1 MIGKKLGRITK
12 TNEFFVLLVI
22 LFVFFVVSAISPVF
36 LSSYSI
42 ISVLKTAI
50 EPVIYAVGAYLVI
63 LSGGIDLTVA
73 GIGAFSMFTAT
84 KIVFNMNYE
93 GSALLPYVLAI
104 GFGAALGCINGF
116 LISRLKIQPMIATL
130 GMNSIINGV
139 MLFFIGSREIS
150 QVPVGIQTAGKTYVM
165 TVYNANGVAAPLS
178 TTIYIAIAVVFLV
191 YLLLRYTMLGA
202 NIFAIG
208 GNVESAMRAGINVRN
223 TQFIVYVIAGT
234 LYGLGGMVHT
244 VTYVNSNP
252 MDLLGQEMITIAA
265 VIIGGA
271 RITGGHGTLTGT
283 VLGVLLIQLINNC
296 LNTIGIPSYW
306 QRFVIGLVLLIGTS
320 LTSYQ
325 ALKEKKRLHVEI
337 SASPMTI
344 QQ

>member
-1 MIGKKLGRITK
+1 MIGNRIKRMTK
-12 TNEFFVLLVI
+12 MNEFYVLLVI
-22 LFVFFVVSAISPVF
+22 LIVFIVVCAISPVF
-36 LSSYSI
+36 FSAYSVVSI
-42 ISVLKTAI
+42 LKTAI
-50 EPVIYAVGAYLVI
+50 EPMIYAAGAYLVI

-84 KIVFNMNYE
+84 KIVYDMNYT
-93 GSALLPYVLAI
+93 GSAFLPYVLAI
-104 GFGAALGCINGF
+104 AFGAALGVINGL
-116 LISRLKIQPMIATL
+116 LISRLRIPPMIATL

-150 QVPVGIQTAGKTYVM
+150 RVPIGIQTAGKTYLL
-165 TVYNANGVAAPLS
+165 TVYNAKGVAAPLS
-178 TTIYIAIAVVFLV
+178 TTVFITIAVFILMF
-191 YLLLRYTMLGA
+191 LLLRYTMLGA

-208 GNVESAMRAGINVRN
+208 GNTESAMRSGINVQR

-244 VTYVNSNP
+244 ITYVNSNP

-283 VLGVLLIQLINNC
+283 ALGVLLIQLINNC
-296 LNTIGIPSYW
+296 LNTVGIPSYW
-306 QRFVIGLVLLIGTS
+306 QRFVVGMVLLIGTS

-325 ALKEKKRLHVEI
+325 ALKEKKKLHVEI
-337 SASPMTI
+337 SGTPI
-344 QQ
+344 INK

>member
-1 MIGKKLGRITK
+1 
-12 TNEFFVLLVI
+12 
-22 LFVFFVVSAISPVF
+22 
-36 LSSYSI
+36 
-42 ISVLKTAI
+42 
-50 EPVIYAVGAYLVI
+50 
-63 LSGGIDLTVA
+63 
-73 GIGAFSMFTAT
+73 MFTAT

-104 GFGAALGCINGF
+104 ALGAALGSINGL

-191 YLLLRYTMLGA
+191 YFLLRYTMLGA

-337 SASPMTI
+337 SASPMGM

>member
-1 MIGKKLGRITK
+1 MIGNRLKRMGKS
-12 TNEFFVLLVI
+12 NELYVFIVI
-22 LFVFFVVSAISPVF
+22 LMIYAIVSIISPVF
-36 LSSYSI
+36 FSAYSVV
-42 ISVLKTAI
+42 SVIKTAI
-50 EPVIYAVGAYLVI
+50 EPLIYAVGAYIVI
-63 LSGGIDLTVA
+63 LSGGIDITVA

-84 KIVFNMNYE
+84 KIVYEMNYE

-104 GFGAALGCINGF
+104 AFGTGLGMINGL
-116 LISRLKIQPMIATL
+116 LISRLRIPPMIATL

-150 QVPVGIQTAGKTYVM
+150 RVPIGIQSAGKSYIL

-178 TTIYIAIAVVFLV
+178 TTVFIAIALLIVVFLF
-191 YLLLRYTMLGA
+191 LRYTMLGA

-208 GNVESAMRAGINVRN
+208 GNTESAMRSGINVRN
-223 TQFIVYVIAGT
+223 TQLIVYTIAGA

-244 VTYVNSNP
+244 ITYVNSNP
-252 MDLLGQEMITIAA
+252 MDLIGQEMITIAA

-283 VLGVLLIQLINNC
+283 VLGVLLIQLVNNC
-296 LNTIGIPSYW
+296 LNTVGIPTYW
-306 QRFVIGLVLLIGTS
+306 QRFVVGMVLVIGTS

-325 ALKEKKRLHVEI
+325 ALKEKRKLHVEI
-337 SASPMTI
+337 SPAPQTTKE
-344 QQ
+344 